1 MIGKQKIFCFF
12 FIQINFI
19 FFYIRSNP
27 EDILRY
33 FAPMKIKISTLYD
46 NLQTALS
53 NGNIRDVLKI
63 EEKLKLLR

>member
-1 MIGKQKIFCFF
+1 
-12 FIQINFI
+12 
-19 FFYIRSNP
+19 
-27 EDILRY
+27 
-33 FAPMKIKISTLYD
+33 MKIKISTLYD